1 MSPIKDFKLVYVAPN
16 KENVFSGGDTVAG
29 KVTFK
34 LKEETKVK
42 GVVVK
47 VKGEARVHW
56 TDGTGDR
63 KRSHN
68 DHRRYFKDK
77 AVLVEEGK
85 TGPLVT
91 AAGKRHRV
99 CVRARVLGGV
109 GWVHGAVSS
118 FTSSRFNVN
127 ITKIE

>member
-1 MSPIKDFKLVYVAPN
+1 MSPIKDFKVVYVAPN

-29 KVTFK
+29 KVTFT

-42 GVVVK
+42 GVAVK

-63 KRSHN
+63 KRSHS

-77 AVLVEEGK
+77 VVLVEEGK

-91 AAGKRHRV
+91 AAGKRHRACV
-99 CVRARVLGGV
+99 CARACWEVSGGLLGPSTVV
-109 GWVHGAVSS
+109 GASVC
-118 FTSSRFNVN
+118 
-127 ITKIE
+127 IKI

>member
-29 KVTFK
+29 KVTFT

-42 GVVVK
+42 GVTVK
-47 VKGEARVHW
+47 VKGDARVHW

-77 AVLVEEGK
+77 VVLVEEGK
-85 TGPLVT
+85 TGQQVT

-99 CVRARVLGGV
+99 CVCARARAGRYQVD
-109 GWVHGAVSS
+109 
-118 FTSSRFNVN
+118 
-127 ITKIE
+127 

>member
-34 LKEETKVK
+34 LKDETKVK
-42 GVVVK
+42 GVAVK
-47 VKGEARVHW
+47 VKGQARVHW
-56 TDGTGDR
+56 TEGTGDR
-63 KRSHN
+63 KRSHS

-77 AVLVEEGK
+77 VVLVEEGK

-91 AAGKRHRV
+91 AEGKRHRV
-99 CVRARVLGGV
+99 CVCARACMLGGV
-109 GWVHGAVSS
+109 RWINGTSAVVGASVSHH
-118 FTSSRFNVN
+118 
-127 ITKIE
+127 